1 MSRLN
6 LFLYRFEGYLKFL
19 EYITGLDDVW
29 VVPIN
34 AGLEYRKNPKT
45 NDELKAGA
53 LDAFNCDNF
62 PVADCFSSTNC
73 P

>member
-1 MSRLN
+1 M
-6 LFLYRFEGYLKFL
+6 

-62 PVADCFSSTNC
+62 PVADCFSPTNC